1 MIMNI
6 IDSIKRLLFI
16 KKSDIIDREQ
26 LMELHVDFSKY
37 MLPRLIVMRRNLN
50 NLQRLPMKYND
61 VGETIGTLELSE
73 WGEILDEIVFA
84 LRYDCGQTDN
94 DVIIPSHGEQDHI
107 RSYLRGVKSDYER
120 YRRGCRL
127 LGLYY
132 GDLWG

>member
-1 MIMNI
+1 MII
-6 IDSIKRLLFI
+6 IDKIKRLLFNRG
-16 KKSDIIDREQ
+16 SVIDREQ
-26 LMELHVDFSKY
+26 LIKLHVDFSKY
-37 MLPRLIVMRRNLN
+37 MLPRVIVMRDNLS

-61 VGETIGTLELSE
+61 VGETIGTLEVSE

-84 LRYDCGQTDN
+84 LRYDCGEIGG
-94 DVIIPSHGEQDHI
+94 DVIIPSHGEQEHI
-107 RSYLRGVKSDYER
+107 RTYLSSNKNDYDR

>member
-1 MIMNI
+1 MNI
-6 IDSIKRLLFI
+6 IDKIKRLLF
-16 KKSDIIDREQ
+16 KKHGVIDREQ
-26 LMELHVDFSKY
+26 LMNLHVDFSRY
-37 MLPRLIVMRRNLN
+37 MLPRVIVLRDNLN

-61 VGETIGTLELSE
+61 VGETIGTLEVSE

-84 LRYDCGQTDN
+84 LQYDCGQINN
-94 DVIIPSHGEQDHI
+94 DVIVPSHGEQEHI
-107 RSYLRGVKSDYER
+107 KNYLNGVKVDYER

>member
-1 MIMNI
+1 MNMI
-6 IDSIKRLLFI
+6 IDKIKRLLF
-16 KKSDIIDREQ
+16 KKHDVIDREQ
-26 LMELHVDFSKY
+26 LIKLHVDFSRY
-37 MLPRLIVMRRNLN
+37 MLPRVIVMRDHLN

-61 VGETIGTLELSE
+61 VGETIGTLEVSE

-84 LRYDCGQTDN
+84 LRYDCGQIGG
-94 DVIIPSHGEQDHI
+94 DVIIPSHGEQEHI
-107 RSYLRGVKSDYER
+107 KSYLSANKNDYDR

>member
-1 MIMNI
+1 MTI
-6 IDSIKRLLFI
+6 IDKIKRLLF
-16 KKSDIIDREQ
+16 KKHDVINREQ
-26 LMELHVDFSKY
+26 LIKLHVDFSNY
-37 MLPRLIVMRRNLN
+37 MLPRVIVMRRNLN

-61 VGETIGTLELSE
+61 VGETIGTLEVSE

-84 LRYDCGQTDN
+84 LRYDCGQIGGN
-94 DVIIPSHGEQDHI
+94 VIIPSHGEQEHI
-107 RSYLRGVKSDYER
+107 RTYLSLNNNDYDR